1 MLTTPTTGHMGRFIP
16 LVAGLLLAALVAT
29 SAARADGKRP
39 PPTVQEML
47 ALKPKQDV
55 VYTIPEPDK
64 VNSLKVEKVTGRKG
78 GSGWILKDADGK
90 TLRLF
95 FDTNDDDKVDVWSYF
110 KDGVEVYREIDS
122 TFSGRPDQYR
132 WLNSG
137 GSKWGIDE
145 AKEFRIKSW
154 KVISPEEVSQE
165 ILAALATHDF
175 ARLQTLMI
183 NDAEIKALDLPAAE
197 GSRIQAAQKEAKTK
211 FDEAVAK
218 LTMLTPKA
226 AWQYLQTDV
235 PQLLPANQTGSR
247 VDLVKHTRGTIVFT
261 PEKGDIGMV
270 QTGELVQVG
279 TAWRIVS
286 APVAGAES
294 PQEAPKTGAENIAS
308 NPQVEKLIKELTDH
322 DNQMPKGEGGQSSA
336 LVQHFLKRADILEKI
351 IGIVEEKEREAFIRQ
366 LADSLSSAAQSSKT
380 LAEAE
385 GLKRLVTLEKLLG
398 ERMSGSVLTAY
409 VTYREMQAEY
419 TLKLADPK
427 GDFNKI
433 QQEWLDR
440 LTNFVKTYPK
450 GEDTPDAI
458 LQAGQ
463 ACEFPLNKDVEAKN
477 WYLQV
482 KKNHADK
489 PQATKATGA
498 IRRLESE
505 GQPFTL
511 AGPTLNDPNVTF
523 DVEKLRGKVV
533 VVYYWASW
541 NTQSLG
547 DFAKLNLLLQAQGKN
562 GVELVAVNLD
572 ATAEEA
578 KQFLAKSPAPGTH
591 LHLDG
596 GLESKLAT
604 DYGIL
609 SPPTFFL
616 VGKDGKV
623 VSHTVQINNLEEEVR
638 KLLK

>member
-1 MLTTPTTGHMGRFIP
+1 
-16 LVAGLLLAALVAT
+16 
-29 SAARADGKRP
+29 
-39 PPTVQEML
+39 
-47 ALKPKQDV
+47 
-55 VYTIPEPDK
+55 
-64 VNSLKVEKVTGRKG
+64 
-78 GSGWILKDADGK
+78 
-90 TLRLF
+90 
-95 FDTNDDDKVDVWSYF
+95 
-110 KDGVEVYREIDS
+110 
-122 TFSGRPDQYR
+122 
-132 WLNSG
+132 
-137 GSKWGIDE
+137 
-145 AKEFRIKSW
+145 
-154 KVISPEEVSQE
+154 
-165 ILAALATHDF
+165 
-175 ARLQTLMI
+175 
-183 NDAEIKALDLPAAE
+183 
-197 GSRIQAAQKEAKTK
+197 
-211 FDEAVAK
+211 
-218 LTMLTPKA
+218 
-226 AWQYLQTDV
+226 
-235 PQLLPANQTGSR
+235 
-247 VDLVKHTRGTIVFT
+247 
-261 PEKGDIGMV
+261 
-270 QTGELVQVG
+270 
-279 TAWRIVS
+279 
-286 APVAGAES
+286 
-294 PQEAPKTGAENIAS
+294 
-308 NPQVEKLIKELTDH
+308 
-322 DNQMPKGEGGQSSA
+322 MPRGEGGQSAA
-336 LVQHFLKRADILEKI
+336 LVQYFLKRADILEKI
-351 IGIVEEKEREAFIRQ
+351 LAAVEEKERDGFQRQ
-366 LADSLSSAAQSSKT
+366 LADALSSAAQSSKS
-380 LAEAE
+380 LAEAD
-385 GLKRLVTLEKLLG
+385 GLKRLVALEKRLV
-398 ERMSGSVLTAY
+398 EKSPGSQLAAY
-409 VTYREMQAEY
+409 ATYREMQAEY

-440 LTNFVKTYPK
+440 LTNFVKTYPN

-489 PQATKATGA
+489 PQAAKAIGA
-498 IRRLESE
+498 IRRLESD

-511 AGPTLNDPNVTF
+511 GGPTLNDPNVSF

-562 GVELVAVNLD
+562 GLELVAVNLD

-591 LHLDG
+591 LHQDG

-623 VSHTVQINNLEEEVR
+623 LSHTVQINNLEEEVR

>member
-1 MLTTPTTGHMGRFIP
+1 MLTTRTTAGTGRFISF
-16 LVAGLLLAALVAT
+16 LAALFVGALAGT
-29 SAARADGKRP
+29 SAAHADGKRP
-39 PPTVQEML
+39 PPTAQEML

-55 VYTIPEPDK
+55 AYTIPEPDK
-64 VNSLKVEKVTGRKG
+64 ISGLKVEKVVGRKG
-78 GSGWILKDADGK
+78 GSGWILKDAEGK

-95 FDTNDDDKVDVWSYF
+95 FDSNDDDKVDVWSYF
-110 KDGVEVYREIDS
+110 KDGAEVYREIDS

-132 WLNSG
+132 WLNAG

-145 AKEFRIKSW
+145 AKDFHIKYW

-165 ILAALATHDF
+165 ILAALANHDF
-175 ARLQTLMI
+175 ARLQLLMI
-183 NDAEIKALDLPAAE
+183 NDAEMKALDLPAAE
-197 GSRIQAAQKEAKTK
+197 VTRIQAAQKEAKAK
-211 FDEAVAK
+211 FDEAVTK
-218 LTMLTPKA
+218 LTTLTPKA
-226 AWQYLQTDV
+226 TWQYLQTDV

-247 VDLVKHTRGTIVFT
+247 SDLIKHTRGTIVFS
-261 PEKGDIGMV
+261 PEKGDIGMI
-270 QTGELVQVG
+270 QTGELIQVG
-279 TAWRIVS
+279 TAWRIVG
-286 APVAGAES
+286 APAAGGET
-294 PQEAPKTGAENIAS
+294 PQEAPKTGVENVAS
-308 NPQVEKLIKELTDH
+308 NPQAEKLIKELTDH
-322 DNQMPKGEGGQSSA
+322 DNQMPRGEGGQSPA
-336 LVQHFLKRADILEKI
+336 LVQYFLKRADLLEKI
-351 IGIVEEKEREAFIRQ
+351 LAVVDEKERDGFQRQ
-366 LADSLSSAAQSSKT
+366 LADALSSAAQSSRS

-385 GLKRLVTLEKLLG
+385 GLKRLVALEKRLV
-398 ERMSGSVLTAY
+398 EKAAGSPLAGY

-440 LTNFVKTYPK
+440 LTSFVKTYPNS
-450 GEDTPDAI
+450 EDTPDAI

-482 KKNHADK
+482 KKDHGDK
-489 PQATKATGA
+489 PQAAKAIGA
-498 IRRLESE
+498 IRRLESD

-511 AGPTLNDPNVTF
+511 TGPTLNDPNVNF

-578 KQFLAKSPAPGTH
+578 KQLLAKAPAPGTH
-591 LHLDG
+591 LHQDG

-609 SPPTFFL
+609 SPPTLFL

-623 VSHTVQINNLEEEVR
+623 VSHMVQINNLEEEVR